1 MNIEDFIFAPTKED
15 IDFINR
21 QIEDANKR
29 VVLTKDNIIM
39 YMENGAPYEIELRRC
54 ETIQDVVDWIFHMK
68 EKWWVTDFMLKR
80 MAKFMCNHNN
90 RYTFLVKT
98 LKKLHNLCT
107 RLGIKRTCRLIRKQN
122 FGMIGNG
129 SCNSYSLTLST

>member
-1 MNIEDFIFAPTKED
+1 MNIEDFIFTPTKED
-15 IDFINR
+15 IDFINH

-29 VVLTKDNIIM
+29 VVLTKDSIIM
-39 YMENGAPYEIELRRC
+39 YTENGAPYEIELSRC

-90 RYTFLVKT
+90 
-98 LKKLHNLCT
+98 
-107 RLGIKRTCRLIRKQN
+107 QN
-122 FGMIGNG
+122 F
-129 SCNSYSLTLST
+129 YH

>member
-54 ETIQDVVDWIFHMK
+54 ETIQDVVDWIF
-68 EKWWVTDFMLKR
+68 
-80 MAKFMCNHNN
+80 
-90 RYTFLVKT
+90 
-98 LKKLHNLCT
+98 
-107 RLGIKRTCRLIRKQN
+107 I
-122 FGMIGNG
+122 
-129 SCNSYSLTLST
+129 